1 MVSLCIHGDVSSNL
15 IFFFVLFV
23 YFTYLFLK
31 IIRYGKFMEYA
42 YFDDAIRLV
51 KFDYDTTAN
60 NVVIEVP
67 HFWNYA
73 GIRTSLSLSLPF
85 STCPPPPFYLYP
97 RRERSRLQIHYLFVL
112 PAFDPDFQVLLD
124 NGKVTKSC
132 DGKIIDKNGGVCILP
147 LSAPSPVSPLCI
159 TLHHKYI

>member
-1 MVSLCIHGDVSSNL
+1 MVSPCIHGDISSNL
-15 IFFFVLFV
+15 IIFFFVLFV
-23 YFTYLFLK
+23 YFIYLFL
-31 IIRYGKFMEYA
+31 IIVRYGKFMEYA

-73 GIRTSLSLSLPF
+73 GKRTSSLSPSPLVLHLPF
-85 STCPPPPFYLYP
+85 TFIPE
-97 RRERSRLQIHYLFVL
+97 ERSRLQIHYLFVL

-147 LSAPSPVSPLCI
+147 LSAPSPVSPLCV